1 MDIPK
6 EKWPIIT
13 LTLFHSKRNTDAF
26 GNNCFENSRKS
37 TAKSSDLQ
45 EDLHRDLQ
53 LIVASENSVCNFIEN
68 IYSNIHLFLH

>member
-1 MDIPK
+1 MNIPK

-45 EDLHRDLQ
+45 EDLHRDL
-53 LIVASENSVCNFIEN
+53 
-68 IYSNIHLFLH
+68 